1 MEVRWK
7 GSPSAALRPKTL
19 LMPRITLESR
29 PRLDIGRLVD
39 AKALALG
46 AISRLA
52 WPGLAATVTGCEG
65 RIDLV
70 IDGGEV
76 QHIPTV
82 SGPRARRTMFL
93 CPDCSRRAER
103 LFELGGR
110 FLCQDCHGLS
120 YRTGPPGYHPAP
132 AWSAL
137 RLRRKIGA
145 PDILCGPLPPWTGP
159 VHGWRAWRQR
169 RVYDSTLARIRRH
182 EARLLADLIRFNV
195 DLEKYQGGEP

>member
-1 MEVRWK
+1 
-7 GSPSAALRPKTL
+7 
-19 LMPRITLESR
+19 MPRITLESR

-39 AKALALG
+39 AKALTPG
-46 AISRLA
+46 VVTRWA

-82 SGPRARRTMFL
+82 PGPRARRTMFL
-93 CPDCSRRAER
+93 CDCSVRRER
-103 LFELGGR
+103 LFELGGQFACHR
-110 FLCQDCHGLS
+110 CHGL
-120 YRTGPPGYHPAP
+120 RWLVGPNHPSP

-159 VHGWRAWRQR
+159 THGWRAWRER
-169 RVYDSTLARIRRH
+169 RVYDSTLSRIRRY
-182 EARLLADLIRFNV
+182 ETRLLADLIRFNV

>member
-1 MEVRWK
+1 
-7 GSPSAALRPKTL
+7 
-19 LMPRITLESR
+19 MPRVFLESR
-29 PRLDIGRLVD
+29 PRLDVGRLVD

-46 AISRLA
+46 AVSRLA
-52 WPGLAATVTGCEG
+52 WPSFAATVTGCEG

-76 QHIPTV
+76 QHIPVV

-103 LFELGGR
+103 LFELGGK
-110 FLCQDCHGLS
+110 FACDGCHGLG
-120 YRTGPPGYHPAP
+120 YRSGPPGYHPSP
-132 AWSAL
+132 GWSAL
-137 RLRRKIGA
+137 QLRRQYGL
-145 PDILCGPLPPWTGP
+145 PDILCGPLPPWQGP
-159 VHGWRAWRQR
+159 THGWRAWREHKA
-169 RVYDSTLARIRRH
+169 YDRAVVRIRRY